1 MALLHVTCLIN
12 TCLFEQNYIIKYLL
26 LQILSCHVTMFPRI
40 CSTNP
45 KKSSL
50 QKVTN
55 GFARCGGGSHS
66 LTGGGEEVRSH
77 SSEKHGS
84 NWGVVTCD
92 LEITLV
98 ICSLDVWEVFFMDYF
113 TLWEIYCI
121 KNHFDIFVRVEWCLV
136 NEVLGRIK
144 SCFFFSEM

>member
-1 MALLHVTCLIN
+1 MSPSIFSPN
-12 TCLFEQNYIIKYLL
+12 Q
-26 LQILSCHVTMFPRI
+26 
-40 CSTNP
+40 

-55 GFARCGGGSHS
+55 GFARCGGRSHS

-84 NWGVVTCD
+84 NWGLVTCD

-98 ICSLDVWEVFFMDYF
+98 ICSRSLD
-113 TLWEIYCI
+113 L
-121 KNHFDIFVRVEWCLV
+121 
-136 NEVLGRIK
+136 
-144 SCFFFSEM
+144 